1 MKEVTTSE
9 ARATLSALLDAV
21 ELGEE
26 IVITRKGKR
35 IARLV
40 PESRPRLSDID
51 RIVQQS
57 RQMREKVIL
66 QDLDDRSLDGKS
78 NAK

>member
-9 ARATLSALLDAV
+9 ARAALSALLDAV
-21 ELGEE
+21 ERGEE

-40 PESRPRLSDID
+40 PESRPRMSDLD

-57 RQMREKVIL
+57 RQMREKMIL
-66 QDLDDRSLDGKS
+66 RDLDDKPQDEKS
-78 NAK
+78 NVK